1 MLTRKGR
8 CFMTKGTVKKRFAK
22 KIATV
27 MMAAAMV
34 AGGSFGMTV
43 MNGASTV
50 YAADSGYRG
59 YHTSNTTTKKEPETS
74 STKKSKLSTNHTR
87 KKVKRT
93 VKTQTSTALY
103 HAYDKE
109 SKKVTKTV
117 TTTTKVYYK
126 KTLTTTVKKQRTIT
140 TTNINYVRSGYP
152 NYNVFMGS
160 ANTQIPTKIGD
171 AMRADGVQVRLNS
184 DLDAGGVYSASTKTI
199 QVKKNI
205 DHILMHE
212 IGHYVDQKSGKVS
225 DSTEFRNI
233 FNAEKSNYKG
243 FYSVLSLDNGNYAR
257 TKLSDYFAEC
267 FRDYYYSADSR
278 SKLKANCPRSYNF
291 IQKVVNNF

>member
-1 MLTRKGR
+1 
-8 CFMTKGTVKKRFAK
+8 MTKGTVKKRFAK

-34 AGGSFGMTV
+34 AGGSFGMTA

-126 KTLTTTVKKQRTIT
+126 KTLTTTVKKQVTVT
-140 TTNINYVRSGYP
+140 TTTINYLRSGNPDYMKL
-152 NYNVFMGS
+152 MGTV
-160 ANTQIPTKIGD
+160 NTQIPTKVGN
-171 AMRADGVQVRLNS
+171 AMKADGLKVVLNPNLS
-184 DLDAGGVYSASTKTI
+184 YDGVYSASRNSI
-199 QVKKNI
+199 EMKNNV
-205 DHILMHE
+205 DYGFMHE
-212 IGHYVDQKSGKVS
+212 IGHYVDRKTGYVSG
-225 DSTEFRNI
+225 STEFKNI
-233 FNAEKSNYKG
+233 FNSEKSKYKG
-243 FYSVLSLDNGNYAR
+243 FYSDWNLDSGNYAR
-257 TKLSDYFAEC
+257 TSTSDYFAEC
-267 FRDYYYSADSR
+267 FRDYYFSANSR
-278 SKLKANCPRSYNF
+278 SKLKANCPKSYSF
-291 IQKVVNNF
+291 IQKTINKF

>member
-1 MLTRKGR
+1 
-8 CFMTKGTVKKRFAK
+8 MTKGTVKKRFAK

-34 AGGSFGMTV
+34 AGGSFGMTA

-184 DLDAGGVYSASTKTI
+184 DLDAVAYT
-199 QVKKNI
+199 V
-205 DHILMHE
+205 HL
-212 IGHYVDQKSGKVS
+212 QKQ
-225 DSTEFRNI
+225 
-233 FNAEKSNYKG
+233 
-243 FYSVLSLDNGNYAR
+243 
-257 TKLSDYFAEC
+257 
-267 FRDYYYSADSR
+267 SR
-278 SKLKANCPRSYNF
+278 SKKISIIF
-291 IQKVVNNF
+291 

>member
-1 MLTRKGR
+1 
-8 CFMTKGTVKKRFAK
+8 MTKGTVKKRFAK

-34 AGGSFGMTV
+34 AGGSFGMTA

-278 SKLKANCPRSYNF
+278 S
-291 IQKVVNNF
+291 I

>member
-1 MLTRKGR
+1 MFYDKRN
-8 CFMTKGTVKKRFAK
+8 CKKRFAK

-34 AGGSFGMTV
+34 AGGSFGMTA

-225 DSTEFRNI
+225 DSTEFKNI
-233 FNAEKSNYKG
+233 FNSEKSKYKG
-243 FYSVLSLDNGNYAR
+243 FYSDWNLDSGNYAR
-257 TKLSDYFAEC
+257 TSTSDYFAEC
-267 FRDYYYSADSR
+267 FRDYYFSANSR
-278 SKLKANCPRSYNF
+278 SKLKANCPKSYSF
-291 IQKVVNNF
+291 IQKTINKF